1 MRKGRLSAV
10 AALAGILGGVVAI
23 GLLACLRAC
32 HVVLELSPIE
42 HRIARHFAA
51 LARRD
56 AR

>member
-1 MRKGRLSAV
+1 MRTRGLSAV
-10 AALAGILGGVVAI
+10 AALAGILGGVIAV

-32 HVVLELSPIE
+32 QVIVDLSPIE

-51 LARRD
+51 LERRD